1 MNSEAT
7 YRVHGG
13 GKPPLLSHHPQLT
26 VHPSLYGASK
36 TPEDTEKAL
45 QNILPVSHL
54 EGEEKVHRFPYAV
67 HEIAGNDGSNEE
79 QFIGLITLR
88 TLSASETKFPP
99 RDKHGSTST
108 SLSLELAYM
117 FLPQFW
123 GRGYAT
129 ESIAA
134 ILEKCACVPAA
145 HWTPYDKVV
154 VRAIVNDENAAS
166 QKVMEKCDMEEPE
179 VVEFEGGRFF
189 IAGKWRT
196 RHRLFVY
203 GREIVAGLE

>member
-13 GKPPLLSHHPQLT
+13 GKPPLLSHHSQLT

-54 EGEEKVHRFPYAV
+54 GGEEKIYRFPYVV
-67 HEIAGNDGSNEE
+67 HEIAQNDESNEE

-88 TLSASETKFPP
+88 TLSAFETKFPP

-129 ESIAA
+129 ESITA
-134 ILEKCACVPAA
+134 ILQRCARVPAA

-154 VRAIVNDENAAS
+154 VRAIVNDENGAS
-166 QKVMEKCDMEEPE
+166 QKVMEKCGMEEPE

-196 RHRLFVY
+196 RHRLCVY
-203 GREIVAGLE
+203 GREIVVG